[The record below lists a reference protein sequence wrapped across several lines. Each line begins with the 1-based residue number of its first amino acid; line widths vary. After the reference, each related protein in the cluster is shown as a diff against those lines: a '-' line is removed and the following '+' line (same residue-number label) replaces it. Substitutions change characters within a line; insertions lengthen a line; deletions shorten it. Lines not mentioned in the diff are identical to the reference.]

1 MSVPSHFGIAS
12 SAKNSTATATITNL
26 IKWHTL
32 YIYHTALFVGIE
44 HLYYYNIVSSVALE
58 LNLRLPAIPNPII
71 SIPLIRRAIDIIKAK
86 IRTPIP
92 IGCANTMRDR
102 MMLSI
107 PTKKR
112 AALDQPALFLSTNP
126 CINLAM
132 PLNNKA
138 MAPKIIKNAADSNGY
153 AIAMEDNII
162 TNTPN
167 PIFTRVDD
175 LVVDAPDIP
184 LAILSIPTIKRTI
197 ETNTIT
203 VAIAD
208 AGDANTASESPI
220 EISPITTCRILS
232 QLGDLSC
239 NSDTNYMF

>member
-1 MSVPSHFGIAS
+1 MFF
-12 SAKNSTATATITNL
+12 AKPGLSFF
-26 IKWHTL
+26 
-32 YIYHTALFVGIE
+32 IYCTTFPAGIE
-44 HLYYYNIVSSVALE
+44 QFYYYNILSSVALE

-71 SIPLIRRAIDIIKAK
+71 SIPLIRRAIDMITAK
-86 IRTPIP
+86 IGTPIP
-92 IGCANTMRDR
+92 IGCASTMREI

-107 PTKKR
+107 PTKKI

-126 CINLAM
+126 CINLAI

-138 MAPKIIKNAADSNGY
+138 IAPKIIKNPADSKGY
-153 AIAMEDNII
+153 AIATEDSII
-162 TNTPN
+162 TSTPN
-167 PIFTRVDD
+167 PIFTMVDD

-197 ETNTIT
+197 ESNTIT

-208 AGDANTASESPI
+208 SGDANTAIERPI
-220 EISPITTCRILS
+220 EISPKTTCRILS

-239 NSDTNYMF
+239 NSDTN